1 MAKTKTKNLYCYT
14 FKAVV
19 KMSNAEDEATISD
32 KLEANGILDAFDAAN
47 AILDAIN
54 SKDQGYYYLQSL
66 YKDED

>member
-1 MAKTKTKNLYCYT
+1 MAKSKTKNRYCYT

-19 KMSNAEDEATISD
+19 KMSDVEDEATISD
-32 KLEANGILDAFDAAN
+32 KLEANGVLDAFDATN

-54 SKDQGYYYLQSL
+54 SRCQGYYYLQSL